1 MKKAFVLFLIF
12 LLAGA
17 EVFASSGEEFYIV
30 THGPI
35 AVGGGMMRHYFNR
48 VYGRVS
54 VRYSYGGV
62 ENNVI
67 LVEKQTRSLRTGFSA
82 DETLRIPFAPPLRKK
97 RGWLEVGSHTVL
109 LTVNRHGRVVV
120 REVNGRELVKNGP
133 NANIR

>member
-1 MKKAFVLFLIF
+1 MVFSLVG
-12 LLAGA
+12 AGSL
-17 EVFASSGEEFYIV
+17 ASSGEEFYIV
-30 THGPI
+30 TQGPVAI
-35 AVGGGMMRHYFNR
+35 GGGMIRHYFDR
-48 VYGRVS
+48 AYGRVS
-54 VRYSYGGV
+54 TRYSYGGV

-82 DETLRIPFAPPLRKK
+82 SETLRIPFAPPLRKK

-120 REVNGRELVKNGP
+120 REVKGRELLKNGP